1 MPDISCTRQT
11 CIVQLRNKV
20 HCHTEM
26 ETTMKKITSRI
37 AFGLVLAFSL
47 LGTQLAFAQGGT
59 GVHTGTD
66 MNRQG
71 DGQVYQS
78 GDTYQ
83 TGG

>member
-1 MPDISCTRQT
+1 
-11 CIVQLRNKV
+11 
-20 HCHTEM
+20 
-26 ETTMKKITSRI
+26 MKKFPSKI
-37 AFGLVLAFSL
+37 AFGLFLATSL